1 MDLQELATY
10 VSTGLG
16 KPASLS
22 ADDPHFPGVLR
33 GLLATMPNRRL
44 TLSDPIATPVGQT
57 LTLSGAS
64 ADRWPVQGL
73 DGVEIALDHAEVVLT
88 DGAEPAATAWVSG
101 TMPLTGSVQA
111 PVKVASSR
119 EPYPGGWRLTLTGD
133 VPRVSPFGLLTLGE
147 PGGSTALPVPPGLG
161 ALTEDTTV
169 PAAGFELV
177 FYPGTGAEAEWTFTV
192 PLPLAGWTFLPGV
205 PALDGVDVRA
215 SATTNSLTVLLVGHT
230 DIGGVPMDIGIGMQ
244 SGQHWYAFVK
254 PTAAEA
260 FPGLA
265 DLARWAL
272 GSGEKPGSDTA
283 SAFGKVGFDTS
294 AFDAAI
300 KAVEV
305 GFDWR
310 TPALDYLRITSL
322 LTLGALRLQVALRVP
337 EIELTGSL
345 DEGKP
350 VPLADVLT
358 GFGLPAGRL
367 PDTLKVTQAGFSASP
382 GNGVYQLQLALDDV
396 WKAGPVDIAELGL
409 AVTYS
414 SGGAGFTGTLHGEI
428 DIGTSIRLLVL
439 AAYEGA
445 QDGWTFEGRTVPGS
459 RLQIGDLLAKLE
471 DEFGL
476 KDVPEP
482 LRTLALSDL
491 SVSYRT
497 GSGAFV
503 FTAEGDMTITE
514 VAVRLGVAIAPKGP
528 GEIFTGWLDVAV
540 PAGDEKTF
548 DLRFDAR
555 FSKDT
560 TAKRF
565 AATYSHPGDA
575 PMPDV
580 KSLVRA
586 FSPTAAEPIPGGI
599 TIDVRD
605 VVFALD
611 QAAAGKGY
619 LFGVGIAATIDF
631 AKLPLVGDHFTGP
644 APAGVDPLRIIA
656 SSARLGADEVKA
668 LNALLPDKVGKLP
681 ERDIAKG
688 FAVDAVLKL
697 GTAALPVAVTVGG
710 APKEPP
716 PVKALTDGQP
726 PATAPQSQT
735 GDDVTWLKVQRS
747 FGPIKIERLGLAYR
761 DGRLAFLLDA
771 SISLAGLTLAL
782 QGLAVELALSAKP
795 DPKFDLNGLGLS
807 YSSGPVQISGAF
819 LKGEIA
825 YKGNKYPAYGGTAQ
839 IKTSTL
845 GLGAIGSYV
854 QLPEGPSLFVYAIL
868 DYPIGGPPVFFV
880 RGLAAGFGYN
890 RRLVPPPVDK
900 IAEFPLVAEAVGK
913 REGDI
918 DLAAE
923 LARLADYLPPSI
935 GDYFLAVGVHFTS
948 FQMIDSFVLLAVQFG
963 HRFEVDV
970 LGLSTLVLPAPDAQ
984 AGGVTPIAEVQLALR
999 ASFAPEDGY
1008 LIVEAQLT
1016 KNSFLLSRD
1025 CHLTGGF
1032 AFATWFGAEHHGD
1045 FVVSVG
1051 GYHPHVVVPKHYPAV
1066 PRLGFSWQVSKQ
1078 LSLSGGAYF
1087 ALTPSALMA
1096 GGSLKATWKDDSLH
1110 AWFDAA
1116 MDFLIAWQP
1125 YHYTAA
1131 AHVNV
1136 GASYSFTSDGNNPIS
1151 VHASADV
1158 RLWGPDF
1165 GGTAAIDL
1173 GIISLTVTFPENTRE
1188 APEPKAVEW
1197 SRFSAAMLPEPG
1209 KIVTIAL
1216 QGDSRQGEAAPND
1229 PDNPDLGVVDAAGL
1243 ALRTDSVV
1251 PSTAGTRGTESA
1263 RLRTDGMTTEFGV
1276 GPVGIGRGEASV
1288 TQHIEITMGGEQ
1300 VDDQFGYTPVG
1311 KNLPVALWGERLVPS
1326 ATGPQLIDDMLGGYT
1341 IRPLPPTSPAR
1352 SPWLS
1357 RAALQASTP
1366 YSESRV
1372 IRLDAPPP
1380 VAVSGDDDA
1389 RRQAAITASL
1399 ADPGTAAARAAA
1411 VAAVLPDAEIDLAGF
1426 DLADFHET
1434 PQVAHD

>member
-1 MDLQELATY
+1 MKD
-10 VSTGLG
+10 
-16 KPASLS
+16 PAVLS
-22 ADDPHFPGVLR
+22 SRDDRLPAALR
-33 GLLATMPNRRL
+33 DLLATAPGGEITL
-44 TLSDPIATPVGQT
+44 TSHRVEPAGSV
-57 LTLSGAS
+57 LTLSGTS
-64 ADRWPVQGL
+64 TDRWPVQGL
-73 DGVEIALDHAEVVLT
+73 KDVEIALHEVTITIT
-88 DGAEPAATAWVSG
+88 DGATPAVTVA
-101 TMPLTGSVQA
+101 LTGLLPLNASVRA
-111 PVKVASSR
+111 PVTVV
-119 EPYPGGWRLTLTGD
+119 PGDRPGEWRIALTGD
-133 VPRVSPFGLLTLGE
+133 AGGVSPTDLLLLGRPGRVSPF
-147 PGGSTALPVPPGLG
+147 PVPPGLE
-161 ALTEDTTV
+161 ALTAGATV
-169 PAAGFELV
+169 PATGFDIR
-177 FYPGTGAEAEWTFTV
+177 FYPGTTHEALVDFTV
-192 PLPLAGWTFLPGV
+192 PLPAVRWKIIPSVLEA
-205 PALDGVDVRA
+205 DGIEISGTLSTHSVA
-215 SATTNSLTVLLVGHT
+215 MTVVGHFRI
-230 DIGGVPMDIGIGMQ
+230 DDVAMDIGVGLQ
-244 SGQHWYAFVK
+244 PGTHWYAFAR
-254 PTAAEA
+254 PTGWDDPVEGTKVH
-260 FPGLA
+260 FPGIAALA
-265 DLARWAL
+265 GWIARSD
-272 GSGEKPGSDTA
+272 GSEPAPTSSAFGSAGLNA
-283 SAFGKVGFDTS
+283 SAFDL
-294 AFDAAI
+294 AI
-300 KAVEV
+300 EAVEV
-305 GFDWR
+305 GFDWGA
-310 TPALDYLRITSL
+310 PAFDYLRITSL
-322 LTLGALRLQVALRVP
+322 LTLGGLDLDVVLVLPQS
-337 EIELTGSL
+337 ELSGSL
-345 DEGKP
+345 HGDEP
-350 VPLADVLT
+350 VPLAGVLS
-358 GFGLPAGRL
+358 GFGLDASGVP
-367 PDTLKVTQAGFSASP
+367 PLKITEVRFAAQPRTGFYMLEL
-382 GNGVYQLQLALDDV
+382 GVDDL
-396 WKAGPVDIAELGL
+396 WSAGPVQIS
-409 AVTYS
+409 AVDMVVAYS
-414 SGGAGFTGTLHGEI
+414 AGDGVTGTVHGAI
-428 DIGTSIRLLVL
+428 DIGSSIHLFVL
-439 AAYEGA
+439 ARYAGSR
-445 QDGWTFEGRTVPGS
+445 DGWEFKGGTAPGS
-459 RLQIGDLLAKLE
+459 ELDIRDLTTKLTR
-471 DEFGL
+471 DFGL
-476 KDVPEP
+476 GVPEAISSLS
-482 LRTLALSDL
+482 LRDL

-540 PAGDEKTF
+540 PAEGKKAI

-560 TAKRF
+560 TAGRF
-565 AATYSHPGDA
+565 AATYSRQGDA
-575 PMPDV
+575 AMPDV

-605 VVFALD
+605 VVFAVD
-611 QAAAGKGY
+611 QGAAGKGY
-619 LFGVGIAATIDF
+619 LFGVDIAATIDF
-631 AKLPLVGDHFTGP
+631 AKLPLVGDHFAGP

-656 SSARLGADEVKA
+656 SSAQIGADEVKA
-668 LNALLPDKVGKLP
+668 LNLLLPDKVGKLP

-710 APKEPP
+710 AQKGPP
-716 PVKALTDGQP
+716 PAKALAAGQP

-795 DPKFDLNGLGLS
+795 DPRFDLKGLGLS

-825 YKGNKYPAYGGTAQ
+825 YEGKKYPAYGGTAQ

-900 IAEFPLVAEAVGK
+900 IAEFPLVAEAVGR
-913 REGDI
+913 REGDL

-999 ASFAPEDGY
+999 ASFVPEDGY

-1032 AFATWFGAEHHGD
+1032 AFATWFGAAHHGD

-1051 GYHPHVVVPKHYPAV
+1051 GYHPHVAVPKHYPAV

-1173 GIISLTVTFPENTRE
+1173 GIVSITVTFPENARE
-1188 APEPKAVEW
+1188 AAEPEPVEW

-1216 QGDSRQGEAAPND
+1216 QGDTRQGGAAPND
-1229 PDNPDLGVVDAAGL
+1229 PDDPDLGIADAAGL
-1243 ALRTDSVV
+1243 VLRTDSVV
-1251 PSTAGTRGTESA
+1251 PSTAGTRGATPA
-1263 RLRTDGMTTEFGV
+1263 PLPTDGTTTAFGV
-1276 GPVGIGRGEASV
+1276 GPVGIGKGEAAV
-1288 TQHIEITMGGEQ
+1288 TQHIEITQGGEQ
-1300 VDDQFGYTPVG
+1300 VDDRFGYAPVG
-1311 KNLPVALWGERLVPS
+1311 KNLPVALWGDRLVPS
-1326 ATGPQLIDDMLGGYT
+1326 ATGPQLIDGMLAGYT

-1352 SPWLS
+1352 RPWLP

-1380 VAVSGDDDA
+1380 VAVSGDDAA
-1389 RRQAAITASL
+1389 RRRAAITAVL
-1399 ADPGTAAARAAA
+1399 ADPGTAAARSAA
-1411 VAAVLPDAEIDLAGF
+1411 VAAVLPGAEIDLAGF
-1426 DLADFHET
+1426 DLAHFHET